1 MSTFKF
7 YFIHNFKVMGTT
19 IHKQLPSSYNKL
31 FYGMRTLN
39 DVEEKNHN
47 FKIKNIYNLDMN
59 VKKAIDHI
67 HYDRLIAMGFIKIPI
82 NEVKFIMIV
91 REPIE
96 RFISVCNYRFMM
108 HGITMENH
116 ISGLKKKKG
125 SDFLQYK
132 LLNNKN
138 NIKVHLFKMED
149 KIGITEFFK
158 EFGININ
165 LDIKKNVS
173 KKTYTINDISPEDM
187 VFLKEH
193 FKKDSD
199 LYNSIL

>member
-1 MSTFKF
+1 
-7 YFIHNFKVMGTT
+7 
-19 IHKQLPSSYNKL
+19 
-31 FYGMRTLN
+31 
-39 DVEEKNHN
+39 
-47 FKIKNIYNLDMN
+47 
-59 VKKAIDHI
+59 
-67 HYDRLIAMGFIKIPI
+67 
-82 NEVKFIMIV
+82 
-91 REPIE
+91 
-96 RFISVCNYRFMM
+96 
-108 HGITMENH
+108 
-116 ISGLKKKKG
+116 
-125 SDFLQYK
+125 
-132 LLNNKN
+132 
-138 NIKVHLFKMED
+138 MED